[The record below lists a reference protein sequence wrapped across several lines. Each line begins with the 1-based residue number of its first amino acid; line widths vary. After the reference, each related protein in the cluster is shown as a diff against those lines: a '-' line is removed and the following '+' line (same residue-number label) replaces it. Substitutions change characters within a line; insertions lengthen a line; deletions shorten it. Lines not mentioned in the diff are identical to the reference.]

1 MADHGAPVSLRLQAQ
16 RTVEQE
22 ALVSQVNTHERGA
35 KLIMKELY
43 AQPSVERH
51 SLIMGRTFL
60 RIGYMLLRRA
70 ITADED
76 AL

>member
-1 MADHGAPVSLRLQAQ
+1 LRVQAQ

-22 ALVSQVNTHERGA
+22 AMVSQVNTHERGA
-35 KLIMKELY
+35 KLILKKLY
-43 AQPSVERH
+43 AHGSVERH